1 MVNQTKYYMNWDT
14 EHLNKYSLPTLDGSS
29 TTKPQRLWKYNP
41 KAQLSNIPALATI
54 VNKNSRILT
63 THLPDILSSSQV
75 VHLFII

>member
-14 EHLNKYSLPTLDGSS
+14 EHLNKYSLPTLDGFS

-41 KAQLSNIPALATI
+41 KAQLSNATI

-63 THLPDILSSSQV
+63 IYLPDILSSSQV